1 MHICAT
7 RLYACSVVRCIGH
20 RQNQTA
26 AAKRLY
32 KWAITTDNFSHL
44 MKIKRQAYGE
54 FLPHEIVWN
63 TTSQNEHVGYVHV
76 GAAVM
81 VPFFS
86 PFCIV
91 ELSISVS
98 VLHFINLLGIPCPE
112 IASPLLFGVSST
124 VLLPLPVSKKMGFH
138 KERLRETG
146 DRRGLSFISLKAN
159 LLADSPFIL
168 FKTLSERWWNEWPS
182 FFTIRDCSSVLSNC
196 CNFRLRICSFVQL
209 D

>member
-1 MHICAT
+1 
-7 RLYACSVVRCIGH
+7 
-20 RQNQTA
+20 
-26 AAKRLY
+26 
-32 KWAITTDNFSHL
+32 

-63 TTSQNEHVGYVHV
+63 ITSQNEHVGYVHV

-159 LLADSPFIL
+159 LLADSPFYFI
-168 FKTLSERWWNEWPS
+168 
-182 FFTIRDCSSVLSNC
+182 
-196 CNFRLRICSFVQL
+196 
-209 D
+209 

>member
-54 FLPHEIVWN
+54 FLPHEIFWN
-63 TTSQNEHVGYVHV
+63 LTSQNEHVGYVHV

-138 KERLRETG
+138 KERLRERTG
-146 DRRGLSFISLKAN
+146 ENCPLFLSKPICWQTW
-159 LLADSPFIL
+159 ADSPFYFI
-168 FKTLSERWWNEWPS
+168 
-182 FFTIRDCSSVLSNC
+182 
-196 CNFRLRICSFVQL
+196 
-209 D
+209 